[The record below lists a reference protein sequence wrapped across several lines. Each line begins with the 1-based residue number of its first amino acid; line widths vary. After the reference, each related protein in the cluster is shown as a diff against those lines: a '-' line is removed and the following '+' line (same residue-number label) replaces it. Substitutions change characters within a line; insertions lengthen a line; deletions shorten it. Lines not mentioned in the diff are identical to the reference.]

1 MKYVYE
7 IRDFLKQFGIFV
19 YTGDRITD
27 LEFMRFELKE
37 LHDLGLIDP
46 KEYQTAILI
55 LKREE
60 RLEKERKEKK
70 HET

>member
-1 MKYVYE
+1 
-7 IRDFLKQFGIFV
+7 
-19 YTGDRITD
+19 
-27 LEFMRFELKE
+27 MRFELKE

-46 KEYQTAILI
+46 KKYQTAILI